1 MKRITTSFFAL
12 AAIFC
17 AFAQEEPTVTT
28 GAMFPVDHNVYN
40 PSYYENVIQVSYD
53 NEIVADNVTVTLTAN
68 GVTTEI
74 TPSEVNAYGLTLN
87 LETALSSLSEND
99 QFSINITGVEPAA
112 DTNDVVENVS
122 GTYLLRH
129 SFPIATATPEPG
141 NLDDV
146 NTTVKVTFTEPVEVV
161 DIFFM
166 SGSFMNQK
174 VNHDNGPEG
183 YASEL
188 NAEIKEDYWSQTE
201 SPSNIQVRLGN
212 VKVNGGWIV
221 PDYVFAYTH
230 EFPKEDAKYLTY
242 EPLSDEIT
250 VWDAYGNGWG
260 FVDLVF
266 DNEVEYEDADAR
278 LVYTLSNGTSQT
290 FRIWGDEFWGD
301 WSFWDNLYH
310 VQVPLLEGTGITEDN
325 LVSISLSVSGITTN
339 GKAITIPTITYSN
352 TVLPTKQNARKVNNT
367 AGINNIGVSETA
379 VVYNIQG
386 NVILSNANN
395 DDIKNLP
402 AGLYIVNGKKVLVR
416 N

>member
-17 AFAQEEPTVTT
+17 AFAQDEPTVTT

-53 NEIVADNVTVTLTAN
+53 NEIVADNATVTLTAN
-68 GVTTEI
+68 GVTTVI
-74 TPSEVNAYGLTLN
+74 TPSDVNAYGFTLN
-87 LETALSSLSEND
+87 LQNDLSSLSEND

-122 GTYLLRH
+122 GTYLLRN

-141 NLDDV
+141 NLDNVD
-146 NTTVKVTFTEPVEVV
+146 TTVKVNFSEPVEVV

-174 VNHDNGPEG
+174 VNHDNGPVG
-183 YASEL
+183 YVSEL
-188 NAEIKEDYWSQTE
+188 NAEIKEDYWSKTE
-201 SPSNIQVRLGN
+201 SPSNMQVRLGN

-242 EPLSDEIT
+242 EPLNDEIT

-266 DNEVEYEDADAR
+266 DNEVEYDAAR
-278 LVYTLSNGTSQT
+278 ATMVYALNDGTSQT
-290 FRIWGDEFWGD
+290 LRARGDEFWGD
-301 WSFWDNLYH
+301 WSFWDGLYH
-310 VQVPLLEGTGITEDN
+310 VQVPLLEGNGLTEENLQSITLTVAGIK
-325 LVSISLSVSGITTN
+325 TN
-339 GKAITIPTITYSN
+339 GNSITIPTIVYSN
-352 TVLPTKQNARKVNNT
+352 TALPSQMNNRKKVNT
-367 AGINNIGVSETA
+367 AGINSIAINENVD
-379 VVYNIQG
+379 VYNIQG
-386 NVILSNANN
+386 NIVVSNASSTDINN
-395 DDIKNLP
+395 LAPGI
-402 AGLYIVNGKKVLVR
+402 YVVNGKKILVR
-416 N
+416 K